1 MQDLPNLF
9 LIGPM
14 GAGKSTIGRLL
25 AAELSRQFFDS
36 DHAIQDR
43 CGADIP
49 WIFDVEGESGFRD
62 REEAVVSDFCAQEN
76 VVVATGGGVIIR
88 DKNRATMK
96 THCTVVYLSAT
107 LDTLV
112 ARTAGKDK
120 RPLLAGK
127 DPRPILAQMLE
138 VRGPLYEEVA
148 DVTVVSTGG
157 SAKKLAAVIVD
168 KLAQFAETRDD

>member
-1 MQDLPNLF
+1 MRVF
-9 LIGPM
+9 LVGPP
-14 GAGKSTIGRLL
+14 GSGKSTVGKFV
-25 AAELSRQFFDS
+25 AAHLNAQFFDL
-36 DHAIQDR
+36 DEVIKERA
-43 CGADIP
+43 GADIP

-96 THCTVVYLSAT
+96 AHCTVVYLSAT

>member
-1 MQDLPNLF
+1 
-9 LIGPM
+9 
-14 GAGKSTIGRLL
+14 
-25 AAELSRQFFDS
+25 
-36 DHAIQDR
+36 
-43 CGADIP
+43 
-49 WIFDVEGESGFRD
+49 
-62 REEAVVSDFCAQEN
+62 
-76 VVVATGGGVIIR
+76 
-88 DKNRATMK
+88 MK

-157 SAKKLAAVIVD
+157 SAKKLATVIVD